1 MKKLLILAL
10 ISAGAVSVMQSCKK
24 DPDGSNTGNTAL
36 TVAEKQRSLLVYSTA
51 TWCGPCGLTGG
62 PLFKSA
68 IAARTTDQ
76 LISLDLH
83 PQTSVGLSLLNS
95 IALKPG
101 KPDSLFFAPYATEL
115 YAVCK
120 PNGYIPH
127 FYCDNSVLG
136 NSAVTLQQITD
147 FADQYNQNK
156 PEIGVAASATASGN
170 DISIKYKMK
179 AFAPE
184 AGADYYTSVLVVEKS
199 IQAYQYVGNTHS
211 SVEHKNIVRG
221 SAKTTASGRT
231 FFNQSVWA
239 GAPVAFGDN
248 ADWSNPTTA
257 TEVEKTA
264 SFKFESPSQA
274 SKTTL
279 DAQLQAQIGYGF
291 GWWNFNKSNTA
302 VVVVVW
308 KKISATEMYFVN
320 AVWADVK

>member
-10 ISAGAVSVMQSCKK
+10 ISAGAVGVMQSCKK
-24 DPDGSNTGNTAL
+24 DPTSTGPAPL

-51 TWCGPCGLTGG
+51 TWCGPCGATGG

-68 IAARTTDQ
+68 IAARDNDK

-115 YAVCK
+115 YAFCK

-147 FADQYNQNK
+147 FADNYNASVK
-156 PEIGVAASATASGN
+156 PEIGVAANATASGN

-179 AFAPE
+179 AFNPE
-184 AGADYYTSVLVVEKS
+184 AGAEYYTSVLVVEKS
-199 IQAYQYVGNTHS
+199 VQAYQYVGSVHS
-211 SVEHKNIVRG
+211 SVEHKHIVRG
-221 SAKTTASGRT
+221 SAKSTSTGRT
-231 FFNQSVWA
+231 SLGQSVWA

-248 ADWSNPTTA
+248 AEWTNPTA
-257 TEVEKTA
+257 SSEVEKTA
-264 SFKFESPSQA
+264 SFKFESPSQS
-274 SKTTL
+274 SKDAL
-279 DAQLQAQIGYGF
+279 DVSLKGQIGYGF
-291 GWWNFNKSNTA
+291 GWWNFNKSNTG
-302 VVVVVW
+302 VVVIVW
-308 KKISATEMYFVN
+308 KKISPTEMYYVN

>member
-68 IAARTTDQ
+68 IAARSTDE
-76 LISLDLH
+76 LIALDLH
-83 PQTSVGLSLLNS
+83 PALGGLSLLNS
-95 IALKPG
+95 IAFKPG
-101 KPDSLFFAPYATEL
+101 NDTMFFAPYANEL
-115 YAVCK
+115 YAYLK
-120 PNGYIPH
+120 PNGFIPH

-147 FADQYNQNK
+147 FADQYNKIK

-184 AGADYYTSVLVVEKS
+184 AGSDYYTSILLVEKA
-199 IQAYQYVGNTHS
+199 ITAYQLIGSTHS
-211 SVEHKNIVRG
+211 TVEHKNIVRG
-221 SAKTTASGRT
+221 SAKTTGSGLNSLGQT
-231 FFNQSVWA
+231 VWA

-264 SFKFESPSQA
+264 SFKFEAPSQSTKDA
-274 SKTTL
+274 F
-279 DAQLQAQIGYGF
+279 DAQLKASVMQQGF

>member
-10 ISAGAVSVMQSCKK
+10 ISAGAVGVMQSCKK
-24 DPDGSNTGNTAL
+24 DPASTGPAPL

-51 TWCGPCGLTGG
+51 TWCGPCGATGG

-68 IAARTTDQ
+68 IAARTNDQ
-76 LISLDLH
+76 LIALDLH

-101 KPDSLFFAPYATEL
+101 KPDSLFFAPFATEL
-115 YAVCK
+115 YAFCK

-147 FADQYNQNK
+147 FADEYNKNK
-156 PEIGVAASATASGN
+156 PEIGVAASATSTGN

-184 AGADYYTSVLVVEKS
+184 AGADYYTSVLIVEKS
-199 IQAYQYVGNTHS
+199 VQAYQYVGNVHS
-211 SVEHKNIVRG
+211 SVEHKHIIRG
-221 SAKTTASGRT
+221 SAKTTATGRT
-231 FFNQSVWA
+231 SLNQTVWA

-248 ADWSNPTTA
+248 ADWSSPSA
-257 TEVEKTA
+257 SAEVEKTA
-264 SFKFESPSQA
+264 SYKFESPSQA
-274 SKTTL
+274 SKDAL
-279 DAQLQAQIGYGF
+279 DVQLKGQLGYGY

-308 KKISATEMYFVN
+308 KKVSATDMFFVN